1 MNIQELQTLAT
12 HAWPVTVFVIDN
24 GGYLSI
30 RSTQANFFGRMIGE
44 SRASGV
50 GFPDWVS
57 LARAYG
63 IEADRLDDPATM
75 GQRIDAAL
83 AASGPYLAHVVV
95 DPEQGFEPRV
105 RSRQLPDGTITSPA
119 LDDLYPFLSE
129 EEAESNRIRPD
140 GTLP

>member
-12 HAWPVTVFVIDN
+12 HGWPVTVFVIDN

-30 RSTQANFFGRMIGE
+30 RTTQSNFFGRLIGE

-50 GFPDWVS
+50 GFPDWVT

-63 IEADRLDDPATM
+63 IESDRIDDPATM
-75 GQRIDAAL
+75 GRRIDAAL
-83 AASGPYLAHVVV
+83 SADGPHLAHVVV

-119 LDDLYPFLSE
+119 LDDMYPFLSE
-129 EEAESNRIRPD
+129 EEAQSNRVRAD